1 MTATFKAGEMVLF
14 RRDWG
19 DRWRLGA
26 YVSLIE
32 DAHHRVR
39 DDSSHGLVYTVPSDR
54 IKAPD
59 YGRPIASNYDPHG
72 TGR

>member
-1 MTATFKAGEMVLF
+1 MTATFKAGEIVLF

-39 DDSSHGLVYTVPSDR
+39 DDSSHGLVYTASRSDVR
-54 IKAPD
+54 ANWN
-59 YGRPIASNYDPHG
+59 GRTSWAE
-72 TGR
+72 R